1 MIGAARSFVEV
12 DLSGMVSEMEELDY
26 AEDVEAE
33 GSEITK
39 KDDTLTS
46 VHSV

>member
-1 MIGAARSFVEV
+1 MIGAAQSFVEV
-12 DLSGMVSEMEELDY
+12 DLSGMVDKMEEVDY
-26 AEDVEAE
+26 AKDVEAE

-39 KDDTLTS
+39 KDDALTS